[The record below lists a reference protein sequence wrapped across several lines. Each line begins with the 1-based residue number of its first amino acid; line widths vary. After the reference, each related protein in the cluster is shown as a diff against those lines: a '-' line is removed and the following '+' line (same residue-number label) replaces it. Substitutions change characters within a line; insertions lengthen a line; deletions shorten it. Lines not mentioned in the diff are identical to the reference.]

1 MTVSS
6 LVIGNEQKLQT
17 APDAAASSSSSS
29 PFFEILV
36 IDRLCESSL
45 KSLRMNSSFLET
57 TTTRHFFLEGD
68 EQADDVADVVVDLI
82 SVVVVAAESSSPNVL
97 FSPMPSKER
106 WRVDF
111 LVGVVGAENDIF
123 FLFFLLVGFGVLAR
137 WERKKSE

>member
-1 MTVSS
+1 MAVSS

-17 APDAAASSSSSS
+17 APDAAVSSSSSS
-29 PFFEILV
+29 FFEILV

-68 EQADDVADVVVDLI
+68 EQTDDVADVVVDLI

-123 FLFFLLVGFGVLAR
+123 FFFFCWLVLEFWPGG
-137 WERKKSE
+137 